1 MICKDGQTWPQ
12 AIERI
17 GRTAKK
23 EPAPLRLRSGI
34 SALFQ
39 LGDVALVHLQRN
51 GRLDGRLAGS
61 EKGFVV
67 GSEGLYT
74 LYV

>member
-1 MICKDGQTWPQ
+1 MREMICKDGQTWPQ

-51 GRLDGRLAGS
+51 GRLDQ
-61 EKGFVV
+61 
-67 GSEGLYT
+67 
-74 LYV
+74 